1 MQKWVGAKKYGKYSQ
16 ENNPKIEARCLL
28 QARWEHGARKSVYGR
43 GGEALVLA
51 AAEGDSEQNADCDD
65 LMDAR
70 GVCALWPK
78 AHDTVSLLCVCG
90 LCA

>member
-1 MQKWVGAKKYGKYSQ
+1 MRAQKRVWQ
-16 ENNPKIEARCLL
+16 
-28 QARWEHGARKSVYGR
+28 

-78 AHDTVSLLCVCG
+78 AHDTVSLVCVWLVCLSRDCTERREDVRTELRFRMARLG
-90 LCA
+90 H